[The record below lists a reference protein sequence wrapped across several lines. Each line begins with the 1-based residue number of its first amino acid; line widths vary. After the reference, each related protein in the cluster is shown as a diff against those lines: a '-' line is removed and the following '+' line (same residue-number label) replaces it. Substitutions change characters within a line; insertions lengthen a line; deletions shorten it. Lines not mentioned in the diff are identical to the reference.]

1 MRNYEVTFIVDPVL
15 SGDEIKATAQ
25 KYVDQLQ
32 TSGASIVNID
42 EMGLRQLAYEIKKR
56 HAGYYYCIEFQSEL
70 TSYLTSLELNMR
82 RDERLLRFLNIAL
95 DKYAVK
101 YNSDKRA
108 GLIGKTKKKSK
119 GTTELGTA
127 GTAAP
132 VSVAPKAKIAKAQP
146 PQPDNLK
153 RIEGIGPK
161 IAEVLKAANV
171 DSFVKLAAM
180 TPDQIKDLLNAAGDR
195 FSFQDPATWPAQAD
209 LAAQGEWDK
218 LKKWQDELK
227 GGKVVLVD
235 ADGDAIENAPAATNP
250 AAVAATMVAAA
261 AVVANGEEE

>member
-32 TSGASIVNID
+32 AAGASIVHVD
-42 EMGLRQLAYEIKKR
+42 EMGLRQLAYDINKR
-56 HAGYYYCIEFQSEL
+56 HAGYYYCIEFQSE
-70 TSYLTSLELNMR
+70 TTGYLAPLELNMR

-95 DKYAVK
+95 DKYGVK
-101 YNSDKRA
+101 YNADKRA
-108 GLIGKTKKKSK
+108 GLIGKTKKKVK
-119 GTTELGTA
+119 ATTEVA
-127 GTAAP
+127 GGSAAAP
-132 VSVAPKAKIAKAQP
+132 AAIAPKAKIAKSQP

-161 IAEVLKAANV
+161 IAEVLKAANI

-180 TPDQIKDLLNAAGDR
+180 TPDQIKDLLNQAGDR

-227 GGKVVLVD
+227 GGKIVMNTTT
-235 ADGDAIENAPAATNP
+235 GIAAGSAV
-250 AAVAATMVAAA
+250 AAVAAGDAVETVAKQ
-261 AVVANGEEE
+261 EEE